1 MVYEP
6 LHHKYRPQTFR
17 DLVGQE
23 GIARTLTNAILQQK
37 IAPAYL
43 FTGARGTGKTSTA
56 RIMAKSLNC
65 LRSALPTP
73 APCGE
78 CEMCRSISRGTAL
91 DVTEIDA
98 ASNTG
103 VDNIREIIDRAQ
115 FAPVQA
121 RYKVYVIDECH
132 MLSNAAFN
140 ALLKTLEEPPDRVV
154 FILATTDPQ
163 RVLATIISRCQRFD
177 FRRIP
182 LEAMIEH
189 LTKIAQTE
197 NISIEASAITL
208 IAQLSQGGLR
218 DSESL
223 LDQLSL
229 LEGTITPSMIWDLV
243 GAVPEE
249 NLITIIE
256 AILGQNPIQLL
267 EQVRHILDR
276 GREPLVILQNLATL
290 YRDLLIAKTAPDR
303 LDLVTWTDHNW
314 QKLVTLA
321 NQIDLS
327 HILLGQQQLRQGE
340 LQLKN
345 TTQPRLWL
353 EVILISL
360 LEIKTEPTPKIFP
373 KTPIT
378 ETPKKPIET
387 PPSLQVA
394 PQILNKTEV
403 QVVNNTIPD
412 GDTETLWQNLLNHLP
427 PATKAP
433 LAQYGRCL
441 QITPNKI
448 TIGVKNQAILKIAEG
463 KKEQIRVACEKITN
477 RKLEVTIEIMSHSPA
492 PVSIDSTTTPVPSP
506 TPTIEKK
513 TLTIHRTDEALQNIL
528 TFFGGEI
535 IDY

>member
-1 MVYEP
+1 MTYVP
-6 LHHKYRPQTFR
+6 LHHKYRPQTFQ

-23 GIARTLTNAILQQK
+23 GIARALANGIRQQK

-65 LRSALPTP
+65 LRSPVPTP
-73 APCGE
+73 YPCGE
-78 CEMCRSISRGTAL
+78 CAMCLAISRGTAL

-182 LEAMIEH
+182 LEAMVKH
-189 LTKIAQTE
+189 LTKIAQME
-197 NISIEASAITL
+197 NIPIEPAAITL

-249 NLITIIE
+249 NLLTIVN
-256 AILGQNPIQLL
+256 AILTHNPIQLL

-276 GREPLVILQNLATL
+276 GREPLIILQNLATL

-303 LDLVTWTDHNW
+303 GDLVAWTEGNW
-314 QKLVTLA
+314 QKLTTLA
-321 NQIDLS
+321 AQLDPSQI
-327 HILLGQQQLRQGE
+327 IAAQQQLRQGE

-353 EVILISL
+353 EVILMGL
-360 LEIKTEPTPKIFP
+360 LEMPGVPPKPSPPKSCPEPPPQPIVPPIKPPEI
-373 KTPIT
+373 
-378 ETPKKPIET
+378 KP
-387 PPSLQVA
+387 PVA
-394 PQILNKTEV
+394 PIQTKSIAT
-403 QVVNNTIPD
+403 D
-412 GDTETLWQNLLNHLP
+412 DTDTLWQKLLNQLP
-427 PATKAP
+427 PASRAV
-433 LAQYGRCL
+433 LNQQGRCL
-441 QITPNKI
+441 QISSNKI
-448 TIGVKNQAILKIAEG
+448 IIGVKTAAIQKIVEQKKAEI
-463 KKEQIRVACEKITN
+463 KAICEKLTN
-477 RKLEVTIEIMSHSPA
+477 RKLEVEVTIEPMETNTHAVKISDP
-492 PVSIDSTTTPVPSP
+492 PPPP
-506 TPTIEKK
+506 PTI
-513 TLTIHRTDEALQNIL
+513 TPAVQAVHRPNSDRNNEAIQNL
-528 TFFGGEI
+528 VNWFGGEV
-535 IDY
+535 IDP